1 MSSEDSDDVFLS
13 LEDEEVEPAKTKSR
27 WKPKIKSQPEA
38 VKKEVVKA
46 PPIIVEPVD
55 MEVLGDYG
63 GVHGI
68 SWPLLDMDCPDC
80 ASKAMKALNRLDQV
94 GEVKVSATDG
104 MVNVQVDFDKGDVAE
119 VSTILKSLG
128 NAPDLPHMEI
138 RGVKAE
144 AIANRHSISTKG
156 LPRLFRRQPGVLDCE
171 IDKDGRI
178 LLQVI
183 PDMDSK
189 LRQAQENSLKSVIGS
204 TYQLSETK
212 STRISSAQWRLI
224 GSGVAFIMF
233 ATLISFAILGIENM
247 VAETIIGIIG
257 VIAGGTRMFMQAIAS
272 LKNRQLGFQVLTS
285 LAVLGASYLQHWD
298 EALMVV
304 ILVAWT
310 EHMEGDALTKSREA
324 MQGGL
329 DRLPRIARR
338 VPDPKPK
345 SLVISKEIKLDKA
358 PVSTNSGPAIEEVPI
373 DLIMKGDYLEIR
385 SGELIPADGVIITGT
400 GSINRAPLTGESVP
414 VDVGTGDAIQA
425 GLTLARG
432 PVVMKVEASGEDTRL
447 SGLIEAVH
455 SFREQPTRVQG
466 ALENFTSV
474 WVPLVLIGA
483 MIAYFAT
490 PGADLKLIFLL
501 WVVACPCALLL
512 ATPVPHAA
520 TLAKA
525 SRQGIIARGGD
536 VLETLS
542 KVNLALLDKT
552 GTLTSGK
559 PRIGEV
565 VLARGRRREAAIA
578 LAAGIEVSSNHPY
591 AQAVMTLAE
600 DEGISFTSVSS
611 ITDGE
616 KGVHGK
622 ISGASV
628 SMVRAEEELVS
639 GALANALA
647 SARKEGHGA
656 SLLLK
661 DDKPVALFTFIHDD
675 LRAGAEDLI
684 KRLHSQGI
692 NVEMLSGDNQGAVDA
707 LAKSI
712 GIPANAAHGEMT
724 PEDKVS
730 WVKGRSKTHVTM
742 MVGDGFNDA
751 AAMAAADIGI
761 AIGSGEATNLDA
773 ADVLIPG
780 NQTGLIADVLTQARK
795 TSRVLIQNLAYSV
808 AITFVLVYIVL
819 ADISDNLALM
829 VLVHEVSVI
838 GVIING
844 ARLSGSGGTLPMIWE
859 IIQGLYTETMASF
872 SALFNRD

>member
-1 MSSEDSDDVFLS
+1 VSSEDSDDIFLS
-13 LEDEEVEPAKTKSR
+13 LEGEEDEPVIAKSR
-27 WKPKIKSQPEA
+27 WKPKVKSQSKT
-38 VKKEVVKA
+38 VKKKVAEA
-46 PPIIVEPVD
+46 SPIEVEPVD

-63 GVHGI
+63 GVHDI
-68 SWPLLDMDCPDC
+68 CWPLLDMDCPDC
-80 ASKAMKALNRLDQV
+80 ASKAMKALSRLDQV

-104 MVNVQVDFDKGDVAE
+104 LINVQVDFDKGDIAE
-119 VSTILKSLG
+119 LSTILKSLG

-144 AIANRHSISTKG
+144 AIANRHGISTKG

-183 PDMDSK
+183 TDMDSK
-189 LRQAQENSLKSVIGS
+189 LRQAQEDSLKAVIGS

-224 GSGVAFIMF
+224 GSGIAFVMF
-233 ATLISFAILGIENM
+233 VTLILFAILGIENM
-247 VAETIIGIIG
+247 VAETSIGIIG
-257 VIAGGTRMFMQAIAS
+257 VLAGGARMFMQALAS
-272 LKNRQLGFQVLTS
+272 LKNRQLGFQVLTT

-329 DRLPRIARR
+329 DRLPRLARR
-338 VPDPKPK
+338 VPEPK
-345 SLVISKEIKLDKA
+345 SKPLTITKEIKLEMA
-358 PVSTNSGPAIEEVPI
+358 PVSTNSGPAIEEVPV

-385 SGELIPADGVIITGT
+385 SGELIPADGVIISGT

-414 VDVGTGDAIQA
+414 VDVGAGDAIQA

-455 SFREQPTRVQG
+455 SFREQPTRIQG
-466 ALENFTSV
+466 TLETFTSV

-483 MIAYFAT
+483 SVAYFAV

-520 TLAKA
+520 ALAKA

-591 AQAVMTLAE
+591 AQAVIALAE
-600 DEGISFTSVSS
+600 EEGVNFTSVSS

-622 ISGASV
+622 VSGVSV
-628 SMVRAEEELVS
+628 SMVRAEEEMVG
-639 GALANALA
+639 GALTNALA

-661 DDKPVALFTFIHDD
+661 DGKPVALFTFIHDD

-707 LAKSI
+707 LAKAI

-724 PEDKVS
+724 PEDKVA
-730 WVKGRSKTHVTM
+730 WVTGRSKTHVTM

-761 AIGSGEATNLDA
+761 AIGTGESTNLDA

-780 NQTGLIADVLTQARK
+780 NQTGLIADVLAQARK

-808 AITFVLVYIVL
+808 AITFVLVYLVL
-819 ADISDNLALM
+819 AGISQNLALM
-829 VLVHEVSVI
+829 VLVHEISVI

-844 ARLSGSGGTLPMIWE
+844 ARLSGSGGTMPMIWD
-859 IIQGLYTETMASF
+859 IIQGLYTETMSSF
-872 SALFNRD
+872 SALFERN